1 MAAQPPRCPGC
12 QASLEAAA
20 DATVCPSCGRGLAH
34 CINCREVLLRED
46 RFCAACGSRQTVP
59 PVAAGGS
66 QPATLPAE
74 GGPDVVERLR
84 DATTGEYE
92 IERELGRGGMA
103 AVCLARDLALNRRV
117 AIKVMSPE
125 LMLGAGMIER
135 FRQEAQTVARLHH
148 ANIVTVHAIREQ
160 AGLYFLVM
168 NYVEGRSLESLL
180 RQEGQL
186 PYAQV
191 LQVLRQVGAAL
202 DYAHR
207 NGVVH
212 RDVKPGN
219 ILLDES
225 GNAVVTDFGIAKVA
239 AGAAVTNPGVPVGT
253 PAYMS
258 PEQCDGGAATAASD
272 QYALGVVGYEMLTG
286 RLPFE
291 GTAMQVM
298 RGHADRIPESIA
310 MARPKCPA
318 ELREAVERMMS
329 KAPAERFPTLA
340 AATDAAAEAFDPPVS
355 RTDELP
361 AAPAAPAPAMP
372 DPTPAPVGGP
382 APVIPVERHSA
393 PRGSPPWGR
402 LAGIGV
408 AALVVVGI
416 LYVAFREPAVDESP
430 PPAIPAARTRVS
442 LSSGGDLAA
451 ALREVAPGGTIVL
464 DSGAYQLAG
473 PIRITAPVTIVGQG
487 TRATRIA
494 AAAGS
499 GAFAVG
505 PEVGTFVI
513 RALELH
519 YNAPGADPAID
530 IAGGVAEVSELRLQG
545 TGVTDDDC
553 RGMGAGIRVAGA
565 SRTAVSRSEI
575 RGFCNG
581 IQVVDSATA
590 TVNGNRI
597 ANNASGIR
605 FQGTSRGDVEQN
617 LIEDNAEGVTIN
629 AGSPML
635 DQNRLERNHLFGVFI
650 SSRGS
655 PDLRNNK
662 YSNNFQDVQ
671 REN

>member
-1 MAAQPPRCPGC
+1 MSRLSGL
-12 QASLEAAA
+12 LEAAA
-20 DATVCPSCGRGLAH
+20 EATVCPSCGRGLAH

-59 PVAAGGS
+59 PVAASVS
-66 QPATLPAE
+66 QPAAPPPAE
-74 GGPDVVERLR
+74 GGPDVVDRLR
-84 DATTGEYE
+84 EATAGEYE

-202 DYAHR
+202 DYAHK

-225 GNAVVTDFGIAKVA
+225 GNAIVTDFGIAKVA

-272 QYALGVVGYEMLTG
+272 QYALGVVGYEMLAG

-318 ELREAVERMMS
+318 ELREAVERMMA

-340 AATDAAAEAFDPPVS
+340 AAVDAAAEAFDLPVS
-355 RTDELP
+355 RTDELAAAP
-361 AAPAAPAPAMP
+361 AAPAAPVTPDPVVAPAE
-372 DPTPAPVGGP
+372 GP
-382 APVIPVERHSA
+382 APVVPVEPAA

-408 AALVVVGI
+408 AALVVLSI
-416 LYVAFREPAVDESP
+416 LYFAVREPAIEESVP
-430 PPAIPAARTRVS
+430 TAVPAARTRVS

-499 GAFAVG
+499 GAFTVG
-505 PEVGTFVI
+505 PEVATFVI

-519 YNAPGADPAID
+519 YNAPGGDPAID

-553 RGMGAGIRVAGA
+553 RGMGAGIRVAGS
-565 SRTAVSRSEI
+565 SRTAVTRSEI

-581 IQVVDSATA
+581 IQAVDSATV

-605 FQGTSRGDVEQN
+605 FQGASRGDVEQN

-635 DQNRLERNHLFGVFI
+635 DQNRLERNHLFGVFV
-650 SSRGS
+650 SSRGT